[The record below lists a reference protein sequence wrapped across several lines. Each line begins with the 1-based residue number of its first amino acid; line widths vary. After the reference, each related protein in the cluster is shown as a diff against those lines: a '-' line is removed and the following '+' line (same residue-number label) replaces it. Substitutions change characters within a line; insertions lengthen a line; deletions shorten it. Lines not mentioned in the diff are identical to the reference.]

1 MEVCIWLCRCMI
13 VLIFRCMFS
22 GGVLEYCLCSLRRSN
37 SDLCSWMFVWM
48 LEHSFWATEWCLG
61 IYFSYVYLSS
71 VLWQLTVCLG
81 CYENLFFLI
90 CPLLQVSDF
99 LGWYLFVSLV
109 CIFPCVVLICE
120 NIGSRIWDMWYTSYS
135 LEDFDVTEE
144 LYGWY
149 RFSYLSLWT
158 FLQGRLFCEDWRK
171 GCMWSLFFVWTGRLK
186 LF

>member
-22 GGVLEYCLCSLRRSN
+22 RGVLEYCLCSLRWSN

-48 LEHSFWATEWCLG
+48 LEHSFWATECCFG

-71 VLWQLTVCLG
+71 TL
-81 CYENLFFLI
+81 CYGNLFFLI

-99 LGWYLFVSLV
+99 LGWYLFVSFV

-120 NIGSRIWDMWYTSYS
+120 NIGSKIWDMWYTSS
-135 LEDFDVTEE
+135 SPEDFDVTEE

-149 RFSYLSLWT
+149 LFSNMSLWT
-158 FLQGRLFCEDWRK
+158 FLQGRSFSED
-171 GCMWSLFFVWTGRLK
+171 
-186 LF
+186 

>member
-1 MEVCIWLCRCMI
+1 MT

-22 GGVLEYCLCSLRRSN
+22 GGILEYCLCSLRGSN

-48 LEHSFWATEWCLG
+48 LEHSFWATECCLG

-81 CYENLFFLI
+81 CYGNLFFLI

-99 LGWYLFVSLV
+99 LRWYLFVSLV
-109 CIFPCVVLICE
+109 CIFPCVVYFVKILEAESEICD
-120 NIGSRIWDMWYTSYS
+120 ILLLVLKILMWLKSY
-135 LEDFDVTEE
+135 LF
-144 LYGWY
+144 GIF
-149 RFSYLSLWT
+149 FSNLSLWT
-158 FLQGRLFCEDWRK
+158 FLQGRLFSEDWRK
-171 GCMWSLFFVWTGRLK
+171 GCVWSLFFVWTRLK